1 MASREL
7 LKILKLARSGDVFS
21 QHQLG
26 QVYLLGLENT
36 PVNLPNALLWLE
48 KASLSSGFK
57 KEFNDFLSS
66 HLPLVGQAPN
76 SLIEFAFKSLMIA
89 ADAGHLRARFY
100 LASSLFSW
108 LRAENGESS
117 LTPISVSSS
126 TSSPTLLNGLSFS
139 RALEI
144 ASSLSL
150 GIESRDDFL
159 LLGQRYLEELSDLDC
174 EFQSSAQELLVQAL
188 QLGLFGQQDVLRAQK
203 IQSHLASSGSGGL
216 DHLLD
221 LASAFEQSP
230 DTSLI
235 NALSSHV
242 ADLLRLK
249 DVLYLPLYWAAW
261 VHLENEACLE
271 MAAELGHARARLM
284 MGLRMARF
292 DERELSEFSLS
303 SFDLGLIRLPAGKN
317 ARLKQAVY
325 WLKLASQSGERDA
338 WYALGLINRMPQ
350 YSGYSAEDS
359 DACFDKAADLGHPYA
374 QYRKGASLWR
384 KREQLDERVVGL
396 QASYWVWHAAQQG
409 VSDARVLLS
418 KLMLSCPNA
427 LANRWAQEAFAVRAA
442 LENSSHRFSGST
454 DLLLMAHRVLVGN
467 QLDLSQAEMLLVDML
482 TVQHE
487 HGAVID
493 IREHLPRSSPRL
505 IQIETLEQRKTLMLA
520 GRAYSAA
527 FNKEIVDE
535 GNLRQRRYRLEKLFG
550 LLGL

>member
-66 HLPLVGQAPN
+66 HLPLVHLPLVGQAPN
-76 SLIEFAFKSLMIA
+76 SLIEFAFKSLVIA

-100 LASSLFSW
+100 LASSLFYW
-108 LRAENGESS
+108 LRAENGESTS
-117 LTPISVSSS
+117 ISISSS
-126 TSSPTLLNGLSFS
+126 ASAPTLLNSLSFS

-159 LLGQRYLEELSDLDC
+159 VLGQRYLEELSDLDC

-230 DTSLI
+230 DASLM

-303 SFDLGLIRLPAGKN
+303 
-317 ARLKQAVY
+317 
-325 WLKLASQSGERDA
+325 
-338 WYALGLINRMPQ
+338 
-350 YSGYSAEDS
+350 
-359 DACFDKAADLGHPYA
+359 
-374 QYRKGASLWR
+374 
-384 KREQLDERVVGL
+384 
-396 QASYWVWHAAQQG
+396 
-409 VSDARVLLS
+409 
-418 KLMLSCPNA
+418 
-427 LANRWAQEAFAVRAA
+427 
-442 LENSSHRFSGST
+442 
-454 DLLLMAHRVLVGN
+454 
-467 QLDLSQAEMLLVDML
+467 
-482 TVQHE
+482 
-487 HGAVID
+487 
-493 IREHLPRSSPRL
+493 
-505 IQIETLEQRKTLMLA
+505 
-520 GRAYSAA
+520 
-527 FNKEIVDE
+527 
-535 GNLRQRRYRLEKLFG
+535 
-550 LLGL
+550 